1 MPGFGNGI
9 PAIKRRLTM
18 ERHWYLIDAEGKVLG
33 RIATRIATLL
43 MGKGKPEYRP
53 HMDCGDFVV
62 VINAEKVKVTG
73 NKMEDKL
80 YRKHTGYLGGLK
92 EIKLKNLLAKRPE
105 RVIEFAVKGMLPK
118 NRLAENLF
126 KKLKV
131 YAGSDHPYAS
141 QNPTVLL

>member
-1 MPGFGNGI
+1 
-9 PAIKRRLTM
+9 M
-18 ERHWYLIDAEGKVLG
+18 ERCWYLIDAEGKVLG

-53 HMDCGDFVV
+53 NMDCGDFVV

-92 EIKLKNLLAKRPE
+92 EIKLKNLLAKKPE

-131 YAGSDHPYAS
+131 YSGSDHPYAS
-141 QNPTVLL
+141 QNPTVLT

>member
-1 MPGFGNGI
+1 
-9 PAIKRRLTM
+9 M
-18 ERHWYLIDAEGKVLG
+18 ERHWYLIDAEGKILG

-92 EIKLKNLLAKRPE
+92 EIKLKNLLAKKPE

-131 YAGSDHPYAS
+131 YSGSDHPYAS

>member
-1 MPGFGNGI
+1 M
-9 PAIKRRLTM
+9 K
-18 ERHWYLIDAEGKVLG
+18 RHWYLIDAEGKVLG

-53 HMDCGDFVV
+53 NLDCGDFVV

-73 NKMEDKL
+73 NKMEDKI

-92 EIKLKNLLAKRPE
+92 EIKLKNLLAKKPE

-118 NRLAENLF
+118 NRLAENIF

-131 YAGSDHPYAS
+131 YSGPEHPYAS
-141 QNPTVLL
+141 QNPTVLT